1 MVWVDHL
8 FLKNGIRQQRKQYF
22 EYPFVNNDAI
32 VVINDD
38 MSNCFVNGLPNE
50 SISNKIV
57 PNRIKKHLENELQ
70 KITHPC
76 YSHIKIE
83 LNSYIGNPK

>member
-1 MVWVDHL
+1 
-8 FLKNGIRQQRKQYF
+8 
-22 EYPFVNNDAI
+22 
-32 VVINDD
+32 

-57 PNRIKKHLENELQ
+57 PNRIKKHLKNELQ

-76 YSHIKIE
+76 YSYIKIE